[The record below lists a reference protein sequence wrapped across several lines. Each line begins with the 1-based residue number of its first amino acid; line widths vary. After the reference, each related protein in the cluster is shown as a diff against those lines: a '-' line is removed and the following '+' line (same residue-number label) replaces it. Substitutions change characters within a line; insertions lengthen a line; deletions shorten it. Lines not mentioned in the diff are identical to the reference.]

1 MNDKQWR
8 MQNTIHLKG
17 RIAQQLQFDHELFDE
32 QFYTTTLC
40 VPRTSGAE
48 DFLPVTI
55 SERLLI
61 GQALAVGSELCM
73 KGQLRTHN
81 KIQKGSS
88 RLVITAFAQQIL
100 NCEED
105 RENANQVRLTGML
118 CKLPVFRTTPFG
130 REIADLMI
138 AVNRAYGKSDYLPC
152 IAWGSTARFAAS
164 LKTGDRVWLEGRF
177 QSRIYQKQLPDGTMQ
192 NKTAYEV
199 SAYRLTLVKN
209 EE

>member
-1 MNDKQWR
+1 ME
-8 MQNTIHLKG
+8 NTIHLKG

-61 GQALAVGSELCM
+61 GQTLAVGSELCVE
-73 KGQLRTHN
+73 GQLRTHN
-81 KIQKGSS
+81 KIQEGSS

-105 RENANQVRLTGML
+105 RENANQVRLTGTL

-152 IAWGSTARFAAS
+152 IAWGRTARFAAS
-164 LKTGDRVWLEGRF
+164 LKPGDRVWLAGRF
-177 QSRIYQKQLPDGTMQ
+177 QSRVYQKQLPDGTAQ

-199 SAYRLTLVKN
+199 SAYRLALLRD
-209 EE
+209 EEQAVDV